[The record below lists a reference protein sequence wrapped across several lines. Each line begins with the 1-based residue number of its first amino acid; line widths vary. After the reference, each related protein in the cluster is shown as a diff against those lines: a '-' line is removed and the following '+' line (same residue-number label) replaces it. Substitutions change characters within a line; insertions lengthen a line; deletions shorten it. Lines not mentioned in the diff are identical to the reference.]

1 MLRRSL
7 SLIIAIAGLAGCQ
20 HGSQDT
26 AQHAPSPAHAA
37 AKTAKDSESQE
48 NLYTVEIHLPEMKP
62 EWAPLAAAL
71 QAYVNRQKQ
80 ALLTALNDPTA
91 REQARMMPWDLNLD
105 ISVDGRTADLIN
117 VQVEGSSF
125 TGGAH
130 PVPIIDSF
138 TYDIQ
143 RQKLITLADLF
154 TDQAAAEKVFAAES
168 RRQLLT
174 GLDDE
179 EEPLASSPEQ
189 IREGT
194 EPGKNHYKVFALL
207 TGEDGKARG
216 LTFIFPPYQVAP
228 YVAGTQ
234 AVDVPA
240 SRFVA
245 LLKPEYRGAF
255 R

>member
-1 MLRRSL
+1 MLRRTL
-7 SLIIAIAGLAGCQ
+7 SLVIAFAGLAGC
-20 HGSQDT
+20 HDRGQDT
-26 AQHAPSPAHAA
+26 GQPAPSAAHAA

-48 NLYTVEIHLPEMKP
+48 NLYTVEVHLPDMKP
-62 EWAPLAAAL
+62 EWAPLKAAL
-71 QAYVNRQKQ
+71 QSYVARQKQ
-80 ALLTALNDPTA
+80 ALITSLSAPAA
-91 REQARMMPWDLNLD
+91 REQARVLPWDLNLD
-105 ISVDGRTADLIN
+105 VSVDGQTADLVN

-138 TYDIQ
+138 TYDVQ
-143 RQKLITLADLF
+143 RRKLITLADLF
-154 TDQAAAEKVFAAES
+154 IDPAAAEKVFAAES

-179 EEPLASSPEQ
+179 QEPLASDPDQ
-189 IREGT
+189 IRSGT
-194 EPGKNHYKVFALL
+194 EPGKNNYNVFALL
-207 TGEDGKARG
+207 TGDDGKAHG

-240 SRFVA
+240 SRFCA
-245 LLKPEYRGAF
+245 LLKPEYREAF